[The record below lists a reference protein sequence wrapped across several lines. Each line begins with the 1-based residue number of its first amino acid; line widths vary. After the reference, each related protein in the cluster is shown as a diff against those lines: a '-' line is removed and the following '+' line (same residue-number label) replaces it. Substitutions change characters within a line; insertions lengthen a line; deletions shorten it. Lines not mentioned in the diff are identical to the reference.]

1 MTRAMTRPLV
11 ALAFVVALVGRAP
24 SAGAHR
30 LDEYLQAMRVAID
43 IDRVSLEI
51 DLTPGVSVARQVT
64 GWIDSNADGQL
75 SRAEAV
81 SYAQRVLSAL
91 ALSVDRRPVPL
102 SLVDVQVPSVDDMAR
117 GVGTIRLRAAAAISS
132 GRNGRHQLAVV
143 NSHHPEASVYLANAL
158 VPADARIHIT
168 SQQRDREQHELT
180 IDYDVGMSAG
190 WMRSSWLLGAVAILG
205 ITTVLRRGGGRFAS
219 RRSLSI

>member
-1 MTRAMTRPLV
+1 MTRPLV
-11 ALAFVVALVGRAP
+11 ALAFVVALLGRAP

-30 LDEYLQAMRVAID
+30 LDEYLQAMRVGID

-51 DLTPGVSVARQVT
+51 DLTPGVSIARQVT
-64 GWIDSNADGQL
+64 GWIDTDADGQL

-81 SYAQRVLSAL
+81 SYGQQVLSAL
-91 ALSVDRRPVPL
+91 ALSVDRHAVAV

-117 GVGTIRLRAAAAISS
+117 GLGTIRLQASAATSS
-132 GRNGRHQLAVV
+132 RRNGRHQLTVV
-143 NSHHPEASVYLANAL
+143 NRHHPEASVYLANAL
-158 VPADARIHIT
+158 VPADASIHIT

-190 WMRSSWLLGAVAILG
+190 WVRTSWLLGGLAILA
-205 ITTVLRRGGGRFAS
+205 IATVLRRGVGRFTS
-219 RRSLSI
+219 RQSLPI